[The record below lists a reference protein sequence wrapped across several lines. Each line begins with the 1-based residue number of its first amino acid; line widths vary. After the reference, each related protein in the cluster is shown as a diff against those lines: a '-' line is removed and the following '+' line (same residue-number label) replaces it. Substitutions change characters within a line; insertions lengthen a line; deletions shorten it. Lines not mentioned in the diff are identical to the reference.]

1 VPGPGSTYGRG
12 AMPTPGRPRPVIL
25 TVDDDAEVLRAI
37 ARDLRSR
44 YAERYRIVAAG
55 SPEEGLRTIGQ
66 LAARLQPI
74 ALLLV
79 DQRMPSMTGVE
90 LLEKARALAPDA
102 KRVLLTA
109 YADTSAAIDAI
120 NRVGLHHYLLKP
132 WHPPEQQLYP
142 VLDDLLEDWVGAAR
156 PGLDAGILL
165 IDHHWSPRGHQ
176 LRDFLTRNQ
185 IPYRRLDVERDAE
198 AKAIAGP
205 DEALPLVVLED
216 GTHVPDPDPR
226 LLAGRLGMVT
236 RPAREFYDLLIVG
249 AGPAGL
255 AAAVYG
261 ASEGLKVA
269 VVEHEAPGGQA
280 GTSSRIENY
289 LGFPAGLTGAD
300 LARRALA
307 QARRFGAEML
317 FAAAENVRAE
327 GPYRL
332 LRLSDGTEVS
342 CHALLVAS
350 GVSYRAHEARGVQEL
365 TGVGVYYGAA
375 LTEAIEYRDADVFV
389 VGAGNSAG
397 QGAMFLSQTAR
408 SVTVLCRGPSIA
420 ASMSHYLVERL
431 EQTPNVTLRTGTVL
445 EAAHGDHR
453 LEAVTL
459 RDVATG
465 VEERLRADAVFIYI
479 GAVPCTDWLDGC
491 VARDARGFVLTGRDL
506 PSMAARPS
514 PWPLKR
520 EPFLTETSLPGV
532 FAAGDVRCGSVKRVA
547 SAVGEGS
554 ITVQFVHQHL
564 AQL

>member
-1 VPGPGSTYGRG
+1 
-12 AMPTPGRPRPVIL
+12 VIL

-44 YAERYRIVAAG
+44 YADRYRVVAAG
-55 SPEEGLRTIGQ
+55 SPEDAVKALEELRE
-66 LAARLQPI
+66 RLQPV

-79 DQRMPSMTGVE
+79 DQRMPGMTGVE
-90 LLEKARALAPDA
+90 LLERARTLVPDA

-142 VLDDLLEDWVGAAR
+142 VLDDLLEDWGETVK
-156 PGLDAGILL
+156 PVFEGLLL
-165 IDHHWSPRGHQ
+165 VDHHWSPRGHL

-198 AKAIAGP
+198 ARVLALGTQ
-205 DEALPLVVLED
+205 LPLVVLDD
-216 GTHVPDPDPR
+216 GTRIPDPDPR
-226 LLAGRLGMVT
+226 ILAERLGMVT

-317 FAAAENVRAE
+317 LSSAASLRAE

-332 LRLSDGTEVS
+332 LRLTDGSEIS
-342 CHALLVAS
+342 CQTLLVAS
-350 GVSYRAHEARGVQEL
+350 GVSYRAHEARGVREL

-375 LTEAIEYRDADVFV
+375 LTEALEYHDADVFV

-397 QGAMFLSQTAR
+397 QGALFLSQSAR
-408 SVTVLCRGPSIA
+408 SVTMLCRGPSIA
-420 ASMSHYLVERL
+420 ASMSQYLVERL
-431 EQTPNVTLRTGTVL
+431 ETTPNVTLRTGTVL
-445 EAAHGDHR
+445 DAAHGDHR

-459 RDVATG
+459 RDVGTG
-465 VEERLRADAVFIYI
+465 ASQQLRADALFIYI
-479 GAVPCTDWLDGC
+479 GAVPCTEWLDGC
-491 VARDARGFVLTGRDL
+491 IARDARGFVLTGRDL
-506 PSMAARPS
+506 PPNAERPS
-514 PWPLKR
+514 PWPLTR

>member
-1 VPGPGSTYGRG
+1 
-12 AMPTPGRPRPVIL
+12 MPTSGRPRPVIL

-37 ARDLRSR
+37 ARDLRTR
-44 YAERYRIVAAG
+44 YAERYRIIAAG
-55 SPEEGLRTIGQ
+55 SPEEALRTVTQ
-66 LAARLQPI
+66 LRERLQPV

-79 DQRMPSMTGVE
+79 DQRMPGMTGIE
-90 LLEKARALAPDA
+90 LLEHVRPLVPDA

-142 VLDDLLEDWVGAAR
+142 VLDDVLDDWAGAAR
-156 PGLDAGILL
+156 PGQGGILL
-165 IDHHWSPRGHQ
+165 VDHHWSPRGHA

-185 IPYRRLDVERDAE
+185 IPYRRLDLDRDPE
-198 AKAIAGP
+198 AQALGAGA
-205 DEALPLVVLED
+205 ALPLVVLED
-216 GTHVPDPDPR
+216 GTRIPDPDPHA
-226 LLAGRLGMVT
+226 LAERLGMTT

-289 LGFPAGLTGAD
+289 LGFPAGLSGAD

-317 FAAAENVRAE
+317 LSNAEAVRID
-327 GPYRL
+327 GPYRFV
-332 LRLSDGTEVS
+332 RLSDGTEVS

-350 GVSYRAHEARGVQEL
+350 GVTYRAHEARGVQEL

-397 QGAMFLSQTAR
+397 QGALFLAQTSR
-408 SVTVLCRGPSIA
+408 SVTLLCRGDSIA

-431 EQTPNVTLRTGTVL
+431 EQTPNVTLRTRMVL
-445 EAAHGDHR
+445 DAAHGDHR

-459 RDVATG
+459 RDVRTG
-465 VEERLRADAVFIYI
+465 TAERLRADAVFIYI
-479 GAVPCTDWLDGC
+479 GAVPCTDWLGGC
-491 VARDARGFVLTGRDL
+491 VVRDARGFVLTGRDL
-506 PSMAARPS
+506 PPSAERPT
-514 PWPLKR
+514 PWPLVR

>member
-1 VPGPGSTYGRG
+1 
-12 AMPTPGRPRPVIL
+12 MPTPGRPRPVIL

-44 YAERYRIVAAG
+44 YAERYRIIAAG
-55 SPEEGLRTIGQ
+55 APEEALRMVEQ
-66 LAARLQPI
+66 LRERLQPI
-74 ALLLV
+74 AMLLV
-79 DQRMPSMTGVE
+79 DQRMPGMTGVE
-90 LLEKARALAPDA
+90 LLEKARPLAPDA

-142 VLDDLLEDWVGAAR
+142 VLDDLLEDWIDAVR
-156 PGLDAGILL
+156 PGLDGILL

-198 AKAIAGP
+198 AKAIAGT
-205 DEALPLVVLED
+205 EALPLVVLED
-216 GTHVPDPDPR
+216 GTHIPDPDPR

-236 RPAREFYDLLIVG
+236 RPAHKFYDLLIVG

-307 QARRFGAEML
+307 QARRFGAEL
-317 FAAAENVRAE
+317 LLAGAESVRAE

-350 GVSYRAHEARGVQEL
+350 GVSYRAHEARGVREL

-397 QGAMFLSQTAR
+397 QGALFLAQTAR
-408 SVTVLCRGPSIA
+408 SVTLLCRGPSIA

-445 EAAHGDHR
+445 DAVHGDHR
-453 LEAVTL
+453 VEAVTL
-459 RDVATG
+459 RDVGTG
-465 VEERLRADAVFIYI
+465 AAQELHADAVFIYI
-479 GAVPCTDWLDGC
+479 GAVPSTEWLGGC
-491 VARDARGFVLTGRDL
+491 VCRDARGFVLTGRDL
-506 PSMAARPS
+506 PPVAERPS
-514 PWPLKR
+514 PWPLPR
-520 EPFLTETSLPGV
+520 EPFLTETSLPGI

>member
-1 VPGPGSTYGRG
+1 
-12 AMPTPGRPRPVIL
+12 MPTSGRPRPILL

-44 YAERYRIVAAG
+44 YADRYRIIAAG
-55 SPEEGLRTIGQ
+55 SPEEALRTITQ
-66 LAARLQPI
+66 LRERLQPI

-79 DQRMPSMTGVE
+79 DQRMPGMTGIE
-90 LLEKARALAPDA
+90 LLERARPLVPDA

-142 VLDDLLEDWVGAAR
+142 VLDDLLDDWGAAAR
-156 PGLDAGILL
+156 PGLDGILL
-165 IDHHWSPRGHQ
+165 VDHHWSPRGHA

-185 IPYRRLDVERDAE
+185 IPYRRLDVARDAE
-198 AKAIAGP
+198 AEALAAGA
-205 DEALPLVVLED
+205 ALPLVVLED
-216 GTHVPDPDPR
+216 GTRIPDPEPHV
-226 LLAGRLGMVT
+226 LAERLGMTT

-289 LGFPAGLTGAD
+289 LGFPAGLSGAD

-317 FAAAENVRAE
+317 LANAESVRAD

-332 LRLSDGTEVS
+332 VRLSDGTEVS
-342 CHALLVAS
+342 CHALVVAS
-350 GVSYRAHEARGVQEL
+350 GVAYRAHEARGVQEL

-375 LTEAIEYRDADVFV
+375 LTEAIEYRGADVFV

-397 QGAMFLSQTAR
+397 QGALFLAQTAR
-408 SVTVLCRGPSIA
+408 SVTLLCRGPSVA

-431 EQTPNVTLRTGTVL
+431 EQTPNVTLRTRTVL

-465 VEERLRADAVFIYI
+465 AEERLRADAAFIYI
-479 GAVPCTDWLDGC
+479 GAVPSTDWLGGC
-491 VARDARGFVLTGRDL
+491 VARDPKGFVLTGRDL
-506 PSMAARPS
+506 PPAPERPT
-514 PWPLKR
+514 PWPLAR
-520 EPFLTETSLPGV
+520 EPFLTETSVPGV